1 MILLSAQN
9 LSKTY
14 LERTVLNDVSFF
26 LNEGDRVGQTAERL
40 SAPKASG
47 FLTYRKFQILQNMAA
62 SWNKS
67 WHICQQT

>member
-26 LNEGDRVGQTAERL
+26 LNEGDRVGIVGINGT
-40 SAPKASG
+40 G
-47 FLTYRKFQILQNMAA
+47 KFQILQNMAA
-62 SWNKS
+62 S
-67 WHICQQT
+67 